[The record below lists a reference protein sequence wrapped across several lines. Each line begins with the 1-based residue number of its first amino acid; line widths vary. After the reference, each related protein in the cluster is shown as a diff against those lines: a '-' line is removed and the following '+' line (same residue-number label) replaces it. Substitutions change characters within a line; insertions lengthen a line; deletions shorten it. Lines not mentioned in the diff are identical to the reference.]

1 VIFDHPRDPRPYS
14 QHGSLICTAPI
25 RAYNGAAVG
34 DVRAAIGDVMS
45 DTRDPQTVIAA
56 AEQAAN
62 ASDFPAAERL
72 LLEAANLQE
81 ASLGPAHP
89 DLANTYNNLG
99 VVYEITGKPAD
110 AELSFR
116 RAYKIA
122 TVAFPAHHPFVAT
135 SRKNLEDFCA
145 ARGIAVDPPAPA
157 PVLSPPVTE
166 PPALPVPAAVETTP
180 APAPAPPP
188 KAVARAPQPV
198 QALRAPEVRQAIPA
212 PPPSRPRQPIEDSG
226 ADDVDEPPRGIARG
240 AFVAFIVLLAVVAI
254 GLWYRSRNVEPTA
267 ATEQAAQQ
275 APAAAPATTPPPP
288 AAPPTTTAEQP
299 RPKAAP
305 PPKPQPP
312 VREKA
317 PAAAATRTG
326 LVVVEASVCRNLV
339 TSGNWR
345 CPPVTSPVAAG
356 PLVFYTRIK
365 SDRNTKV
372 QHRWYRGNELRRSSD
387 LGIIA
392 NPGSG
397 YRTFSRFTVSG
408 AGEWRVELRSADG
421 ALLRD
426 ERFTVR

>member
-1 VIFDHPRDPRPYS
+1 
-14 QHGSLICTAPI
+14 
-25 RAYNGAAVG
+25 
-34 DVRAAIGDVMS
+34 MS
-45 DTRDPQTVIAA
+45 DTRDPQAVIAE

-62 ASDFPAAERL
+62 AGDFPAAERL

-157 PVLSPPVTE
+157 PALSQQLTE
-166 PPALPVPAAVETTP
+166 PPPPPVPAAAETTP

-188 KAVARAPQPV
+188 KAVAPAPKPE
-198 QALRAPEVRQAIPA
+198 QAPRAPEVRQAIPA
-212 PPPSRPRQPIEDSG
+212 PPPSRPTQPIDDTG

-240 AFVAFIVLLAVVAI
+240 AIAAFVVLLAVVAI
-254 GLWYRSRNVEPTA
+254 GLWYRSREVEPTP
-267 ATEQAAQQ
+267 ATEQSAQQ
-275 APAAAPATTPPPP
+275 APVPTPATTPPPP
-288 AAPPTTTAEQP
+288 DAPPTTTAEQP
-299 RPKAAP
+299 LPKAAE

-312 VREKA
+312 VREA
-317 PAAAATRTG
+317 PPAAAAAKSG
-326 LVVVEASVCRNLV
+326 LTVVEASVCRNLV

-345 CPPVTSPVAAG
+345 CAPLTSPVAAG

-365 SDRNTKV
+365 SARNTKV

-387 LGIIA
+387 LGIMA

-408 AGEWRVELRSADG
+408 AGEWRVELRSPDG
-421 ALLRD
+421 TLLRA